1 MGIIPSKQ
9 HTPNQ
14 LTRTHLQ
21 PGRQVAC
28 PCSNDVALGTNE
40 LHRTRADVG
49 SECRVCLNFIC
60 VKKPGR
66 KQIKLTRDAL
76 LQLEDNMWE
85 LRRTPIKRL
94 GTMDVCG
101 ASNVSSCRGTPFF
114 ERDTLRSGSDLTAA
128 HGGGPDQK
136 AASHRYL
143 SIIIF
148 IIDIYRYSCRHE
160 SAVSINVDLV
170 MSIIIDIS
178 LFIDKFKVYR

>member
-1 MGIIPSKQ
+1 MLDDVVIVRSCRLRKDAVRGEEKRTTTTWGSFPSKQ

-21 PGRQVAC
+21 PGRQATC

-49 SECRVCLNFIC
+49 MRLFEFHLREEGTQTDQTHTRQIATRRQHV
-60 VKKPGR
+60 R
-66 KQIKLTRDAL
+66 K
-76 LQLEDNMWE
+76 
-85 LRRTPIKRL
+85 TPIKRL
-94 GTMDVCG
+94 GTMDVRG

-148 IIDIYRYSCRHE
+148 IIDIYRYL
-160 SAVSINVDLV
+160 SISVPT
-170 MSIIIDIS
+170 
-178 LFIDKFKVYR
+178 